1 MWRCTGLRW
10 RSGAPAWAW
19 WHPGHGERSSPVR
32 LGDPLALAVEPGAER
47 VCLGVW
53 RAGRWTPCPRARRL
67 PPQARRD
74 QCEECAALD
83 RSRSVAADT
92 RLDDPRP
99 YALYLAWFGS
109 GLCKVGITA
118 DERGSARLLEQAAV
132 CFSFLGRG
140 PLMAARRA
148 ESVLGT
154 ALGVP
159 DRVAAATKRTAR
171 DVLSPPEVRH
181 AELRAVR
188 DAAFAV
194 PDWRDTL
201 TPCSFEVVD
210 HAAVFG
216 LEPDPPRATA
226 AVTGLQPGTAL
237 GGTVEAVA
245 GADLYVRTPGAP
257 GDVVLLDAHLVSGWP
272 LTAAAQGRPAPPMR
286 PLSRADEPPEPLF

>member
-1 MWRCTGLRW
+1 M
-10 RSGAPAWAW
+10 
-19 WHPGHGERSSPVR
+19 R
-32 LGDPLALAVEPGAER
+32 LGDHLALAVEPGAER

-53 RAGRWTPCPRARRL
+53 RSGRWTPCPRARTL
-67 PPQARRD
+67 PPQARHD

-99 YALYLAWFGS
+99 YALYLAWFGP

-118 DERGSARLLEQAAV
+118 AERGSARLLEQAAI

-159 DRVAAATKRTAR
+159 DRVTAAKKRAAR
-171 DVLSPPEVRH
+171 DVPSSPDVRH

-201 TPCSFEVVD
+201 TPCPFEVVD

-216 LEPDPPRATA
+216 LEPGPPRPAA

-245 GADLYVRTPGAP
+245 GSDLYVRLPGAP

-272 LTAAAQGRPAPPMR
+272 LTAATQGRPAPPMR
-286 PLSRADEPPEPLF
+286 PLSRAEEPPEPLF